1 MAHHH
6 RLCMDGIK
14 CGAKIGKG
22 NENKSVWMCVSQEEY
37 YIHPSSHSPWVSI
50 VIFFILSSLL
60 SPFHSH
66 SLCPLV
72 FAHSSTIQS
81 SFSPLFDPSSSH
93 YFLALRILIFM
104 KMDNNSHKFTNPKD
118 LLLIHSYS
126 LTLFS
131 SVLFLC
137 FLLLLPTCISF
148 LRFFLPVIL
157 HGAWVN
163 M

>member
-1 MAHHH
+1 
-6 RLCMDGIK
+6 
-14 CGAKIGKG
+14 
-22 NENKSVWMCVSQEEY
+22 MCLKRNIIF
-37 YIHPSSHSPWVSI
+37 IHLVILLEFPLLFSSYFHS
-50 VIFFILSSLL
+50 FFLL
-60 SPFHSH
+60 STLTP
-66 SLCPLV
+66 CPLG

-131 SVLFLC
+131 SVLFCFFLR
-137 FLLLLPTCISF
+137 FLLTYISF
-148 LRFFLPVIL
+148 LHFFLPVVL
-157 HGAWVN
+157 HGA
-163 M
+163 